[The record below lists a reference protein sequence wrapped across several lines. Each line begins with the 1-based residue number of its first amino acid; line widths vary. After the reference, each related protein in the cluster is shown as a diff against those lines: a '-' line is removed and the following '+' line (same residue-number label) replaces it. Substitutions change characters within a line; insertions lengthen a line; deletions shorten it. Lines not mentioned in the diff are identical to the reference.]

1 MATNLTPKQEAFVQA
16 YLTTGNA
23 SEAYRLAGY
32 SQNASPKTIN
42 EAASRLL
49 ADSKVAARLST
60 LRERLEQKLLWARE
74 DSVKVLASIAKEEP
88 DAPHPA
94 RVSAVKELNAMF
106 GYNAP
111 AKVDHTSS
119 DGSMTPKAPVYN
131 ITEK

>member
-23 SEAYRLAGY
+23 SEAYRVAGY

-60 LRERLEQKLLWARE
+60 LRERAVERTMVTVDMLTTNLLRIAQKGEDLAEASGLGVAR
-74 DSVKVLASIAKEEP
+74 ASMMDVAKLNGLVVDKKEHSGSINLGAAL
-88 DAPHPA
+88 DA
-94 RVSAVKELNAMF
+94 L
-106 GYNAP
+106 
-111 AKVDHTSS
+111 D
-119 DGSMTPKAPVYN
+119 D
-131 ITEK
+131 

>member
-1 MATNLTPKQEAFVQA
+1 MQA

-23 SEAYRLAGY
+23 SEAYRQAGY
-32 SQNASPKTIN
+32 SQNGTPKSIN
-42 EAASRLL
+42 ELASRLL
-49 ADSKVAARLST
+49 SDVKVSSRLST
-60 LRERLEQKLLWARE
+60 LREQLAERLLWARE

-111 AKVDHTSS
+111 AKVEHGGTIVTEVRRVIV
-119 DGSMTPKAPVYN
+119 DGKQDT
-131 ITEK
+131 

>member
-1 MATNLTPKQEAFVQA
+1 MQA

-23 SEAYRLAGY
+23 SEAYRQAYDAAG
-32 SQNASPKTIN
+32 SIATVNRSAKELLENPKI
-42 EAASRLL
+42 
-49 ADSKVAARLST
+49 AARLST
-60 LRERLEQKLLWARE
+60 LREQLAERLLWARE

-111 AKVDHTSS
+111 AKVEHGGTIVTEVRRVIV
-119 DGSMTPKAPVYN
+119 DGKQDT
-131 ITEK
+131 

>member
-1 MATNLTPKQEAFVQA
+1 MTNLTPKQEAFVQA

-32 SQNASPKTIN
+32 SPNASPKTVN

-49 ADSKVAARLST
+49 ADSKINARLST
-60 LRERLEQKLLWARE
+60 LREQLAERIMWARE

-111 AKVDHTSS
+111 SKVEHGGTIITTIRRVIVDGKS
-119 DGSMTPKAPVYN
+119 D
-131 ITEK
+131 

>member
-1 MATNLTPKQEAFVQA
+1 MATNLTLKQEAFVQA

-60 LRERLEQKLLWARE
+60 LRERLEKKLLWARE

>member
-32 SQNASPKTIN
+32 SQNGTAKSIN
-42 EAASRLL
+42 ELASRLL
-49 ADSKVAARLST
+49 NDVKVQSRVST
-60 LRERLEQKLLWARE
+60 IRERLEQKLLWARE

>member
-1 MATNLTPKQEAFVQA
+1 MANNLTPKQEAFVQA

-23 SEAYRLAGY
+23 SEAYRQAYDAEGMK
-32 SQNASPKTIN
+32 PETIN
-42 EAASRLL
+42 RKAKELM
-49 ADSKVAARLST
+49 DNGKIAARLST
-60 LRERLEQKLLWARE
+60 LQEQLAERIMWARE

-106 GYNAP
+106 GYNEP

-119 DGSMTPKAPVYN
+119 DGTMTPKAPVYN

>member
-1 MATNLTPKQEAFVQA
+1 MALTPKQEAFVQA

-32 SQNASPKTIN
+32 SQNVSQKSLH
-42 EAASRLL
+42 ELASRLL
-49 ADSKVAARLST
+49 NDVKVSSRLST
-60 LRERLEQKLLWARE
+60 LREQLAERIMWARE

-111 AKVDHTSS
+111 SKVEHGGTIITTIRRVIVDGKS
-119 DGSMTPKAPVYN
+119 D
-131 ITEK
+131 

>member
-1 MATNLTPKQEAFVQA
+1 MTNLTPKQEAFVQA

-23 SEAYRLAGY
+23 SEAYRQCYSAG
-32 SQNASPKTIN
+32 NMKPAVINVKAS
-42 EAASRLL
+42 ELL
-49 ADSKVAARLST
+49 ADGKVSVRLST
-60 LRERLEQKLLWARE
+60 LREQLAERLLWARE

-111 AKVDHTSS
+111 AKVEHGGTIVTEVRRVIV
-119 DGSMTPKAPVYN
+119 DGKQDT
-131 ITEK
+131 